1 MLARWSMSGPG
12 YNFSALSSG
21 GKPVSPIPSIHVT
34 VLPDDCDSYGH
45 VNQAAFLRMFERVRW
60 EGLQTGPGTDVFE
73 RQGAWP
79 AARKATI
86 EYHGQAHPGDSLRID
101 TTLTQVGRTSFT
113 LHQVA
118 RKTKS
123 RALVA
128 EVHTVF
134 VCIDR
139 GGDPVAVPDELREF
153 YGTRPSADAGV
164 QHMMVRDQP
173 TPVDVQGDGSP
184 ILFIHGFPLDR
195 TMWRRLMSP
204 LTGWKRI
211 APDLRGFGMNEALSD
226 PPTIASYGD
235 DLVTLLN
242 QMGEEPAV
250 ICGLSMG
257 GYIAFDLVRRFPERV
272 RALILAN
279 TRAASD
285 DDATR
290 EGRDATARLVK
301 NDGLDALVGV
311 LLPKIL
317 APESHST
324 QPQVVDHVRT
334 MIKSAS
340 IPGVVAALA
349 AMRDRPDSTA
359 LLSEIQ
365 VPTLVVSGRQDAII
379 PAAESKQM
387 AEAIPN
393 AHYTVIP
400 DAGHLTPVEQP
411 IATGRVVGEF
421 LEAIA

>member
-1 MLARWSMSGPG
+1 M
-12 YNFSALSSG
+12 
-21 GKPVSPIPSIHVT
+21 SPIPSIQVT

-60 EGLQTGPGTDVFE
+60 EGLQAGPGTDVFE
-73 RQGAWP
+73 RHGSWP

-86 EYHGQAHPGDSLRID
+86 EYHGQARPGDSLRID

-118 RKTKS
+118 RKIKT

-134 VCIDR
+134 VCIDQD
-139 GGDPVAVPDELREF
+139 GDPVLVPDEVREF
-153 YGTRPSADAGV
+153 YGTRPSVHGGV
-164 QHMMVRDQP
+164 RHMMVRDLP
-173 TPVDVQGDGSP
+173 TPVDVQGDGPP

-195 TMWRRLMSP
+195 TMWRRLTSP

-211 APDLRGFGMNEALSD
+211 APDLRGFGMNEAPPD
-226 PPTIASYGD
+226 PPTVAAYVD
-235 DLVTLLN
+235 DLVDLLN
-242 QMGEEPAV
+242 QMSQERAV

-285 DDATR
+285 DDVAR
-290 EGRDATARLVK
+290 QGRDAMARLVE

-311 LLPKIL
+311 LLPKML
-317 APESHST
+317 ASDSYST

-340 IPGVVAALA
+340 IPGVVAALT

-359 LLSEIQ
+359 LLSDIQ
-365 VPTLVVSGRQDAII
+365 VPTLVVSGREDAII
-379 PAAESKQM
+379 PASESKQM
-387 AEAIPN
+387 AEAIPG

-421 LEAIA
+421 LEALV